1 MRKKQ
6 TFFLGILAIAILSLL
21 VSLASERQKE
31 KKMEELARYLDEE
44 EVAFAIANGIFLE
57 DIQEYLEYEKF
68 NIYYFRSY
76 KRLKEDYR
84 LSALGAINLFH
95 NPDFFAFYKDPK
107 PALFLETPLVLV
119 NKCHYLEMDYVPKDL
134 VLIDHYELP
143 HYDRSGDEIYLKREA
158 MENLKRM
165 FEEAKAEKLSLVVY
179 SGYRSYKKQE
189 YLYYEV
195 YNQDDSL
202 SARPGFSEHQT
213 GYAVDLSTASAG
225 LTHYF
230 ENTDEFKWL
239 LENAHRFGFILRFPK
254 GKEWATGYAYEP
266 WHFRYVGRHAE
277 AMKLQGWTLEEYI
290 LANFE
295 L

>member
-6 TFFLGILAIAILSLL
+6 TFFLGILAISILFLL

-213 GYAVDLSTASAG
+213 GYAVDLSTASDG

-230 ENTDEFKWL
+230 ESTDEFKWL